1 MDKSRLMMIVII
13 ALLVILIGTVVGTT
27 LFLLSGPD
35 PDPDIFAEV
44 ADPVHH
50 PQRTSLMDMIEVP
63 LGERFH
69 TNLATGADGRIAL
82 VIAEVVV
89 GVDGEAELSDLESF
103 MMSFNARLGM
113 ARSVIIQEFGNAHF
127 DDVNS
132 PEGQLEL
139 AETMTR
145 ALREQF
151 ETNLIL
157 RVFFSDWTVQRGR

>member
-44 ADPVHH
+44 PEPVHH
-50 PQRTSLMDMIEVP
+50 PQRTSLMDMIEVS
-63 LGERFH
+63 LGERFQ
-69 TNLATGADGRIAL
+69 TNLATGPDGRVSM

-89 GVDGEAELSDLESF
+89 GVDGEAELAELEPF
-103 MMSFNARLGM
+103 MLSFNARIGM

-127 DDVNS
+127 DEVNT
-132 PEGQLEL
+132 PEGQLAL

-145 ALREQF
+145 ALQEQF
-151 ETNLIL
+151 ESNLIL

>member
-1 MDKSRLMMIVII
+1 MDKSRLMMIIII

-35 PDPDIFAEV
+35 PDPEIFAEV
-44 ADPVHH
+44 PEPVHH
-50 PQRTSLMDMIEVP
+50 PQRTSLMDMVEVP
-63 LGERFH
+63 LGERFQ
-69 TNLATGADGRIAL
+69 TNLATGADGRIAM

-89 GVDGEAELSDLESF
+89 GLDGEAPLDELDPF
-103 MMSFNARLGM
+103 ITSFNARIGM
-113 ARSVIIQEFGNAHF
+113 ARSIIIHEFGNAHF

-132 PEGQLEL
+132 PEGQMAL

-145 ALREQF
+145 ALQEQF
-151 ETNLIL
+151 ESNLIL

>member
-27 LFLLSGPD
+27 LFLLSGND
-35 PDPDIFAEV
+35 PDPDIFAE
-44 ADPVHH
+44 APDPIHH
-50 PQRTSLMDMIEVP
+50 PQRTSLMDMVEVS
-63 LGERFH
+63 LGERFQ
-69 TNLATGADGRIAL
+69 TNLATGADGRVAM

-89 GVDGEAELSDLESF
+89 GMDGDADVDELGTF
-103 MMSFNARLGM
+103 IMSFNARLGM

-127 DDVNS
+127 EDVNT

-151 ETNLIL
+151 ESNLIL

>member
-44 ADPVHH
+44 PDPVHH

-63 LGERFH
+63 LGERFQ
-69 TNLATGADGRIAL
+69 TNLATGLDGRVAI

-89 GVDGEAELSDLESF
+89 GMDGEAEPEELEPF

-113 ARSVIIQEFGNAHF
+113 ARSVIIHEFGNAHF
-127 DDVNS
+127 EDVNS
-132 PEGQLEL
+132 PEGQMAL

-145 ALREQF
+145 ALQEQF
-151 ETNLIL
+151 ESNLIL